1 MLRTSGRFINFD
13 GRYFTNVY
21 PTFSG
26 WCEFYNKK
34 NNMLANIAG
43 YGNAGA
49 GSGMGNVFTLPYTNT
64 SRVKSFTNPNTVDQY
79 DPFYASVKYNGLFEL
94 THTPNFN
101 TNHKKYFNDYM
112 LYSTD
117 FVPRLCFSGTN
128 TTKVTS
134 AIASSCDFRFT
145 YGNYSNTI
153 TFTPN
158 SAKYIY
164 YNNFGEISS
173 YNITDWNGNTTNDVA
188 TITKVSNTNYTL
200 NTFTY
205 RILVDGKNGHVSS
218 YFGDSRNS
226 FSNLY
231 VGSAS
236 PTTGSV
242 LPFSSKRDNLLFQ
255 SQGAQTSAWQKSY
268 RYGIITKYGY
278 SGYKL
283 PLGKTSLTLEDLENM

>member
-34 NNMLANIAG
+34 NNITANAG
-43 YGNAGA
+43 YGITGA
-49 GSGMGNVFTLPYTNT
+49 ESRMGDVFVLPYTNT
-64 SRVKSFTNPNTVDQY
+64 SRVKSYTNPNTVDEY
-79 DPFYASVKYNGLFEL
+79 DPFYVSVNYNGSFNL
-94 THTPNFN
+94 THNTPSFN
-101 TNHKKYFNDYM
+101 TNHRSYFKDYL

-134 AIASSCDFRFT
+134 AIASSCEFRFA
-145 YGNYSNTI
+145 YGDYSKTI
-153 TFTPN
+153 KFTPN
-158 SAKYIY
+158 SAKYTY

-188 TITKVSNTNYTL
+188 TITRVSNTSYTL

-205 RILVDGKNGHVSS
+205 RILVDGRNGHVSS

-231 VGSAS
+231 VGSAA

-242 LPFSSKRDNLLFQ
+242 LPFSSKRDNLFFQ
-255 SQGAQTSAWQKSY
+255 SQGAQTSAWQKSC

-283 PLGKTSLTLEDLENM
+283 PVGKDSLTLEDLENM